1 MEQFQKKDVVQAV
14 LLTDLRPEAFKPI
27 CDNSSTALLTLA
39 NVPLLDYAL
48 ESLNRSGIEEVFV
61 YARLHMN
68 DIKEH
73 ISKRQKQG
81 CTWSINMSVKVI
93 GAEGCRCLGDALRD
107 IDAKSL
113 IRGHFVLMEAET
125 VTNANLSYF
134 LEEHKKTAKYD
145 KGIAMTVI
153 YKEVI
158 TGVRTGDEVMI
169 AMSTDN
175 KRLQYHQRIKTNFRE
190 QSFAMPLDIFLQNSN
205 VALHHNLADPQIAIC
220 SPLLLT
226 LFSDN
231 FDFENRDDF
240 VRGLIINEEVLNSR
254 IYVEMLPR
262 EQYARRVSNWLT
274 YQIVSNDVINRW
286 SYPLVPDMGI
296 CCLRQQF
303 LFLRNNI
310 YKHESATLSKLMS
323 KENIVL
329 DSGSS
334 VDTGSKLSSVV
345 IGRNCKIG
353 KNCNLDHVYMFDD
366 VVIEDNCSLEY
377 CLIGSGAKISSNS
390 HVLEGVVI
398 APKTVI
404 APNSNITT
412 PSETDPIAKRFSIST
427 QKTNDTEE
435 LDDEEDEEW
444 EVGGF
449 LKMRSVPFSFED
461 SEYNSSTEDELSSHG
476 SPVPDDTNIFL
487 SEVIDSL
494 TRGYNEKS
502 NPDFLILE
510 INSSRYAYNMSL
522 SEVNFYVTKAILSL
536 PKVKESS
543 ANIVQNLHHVLGH
556 LGPVISNY
564 IKYKDA
570 MIDCL
575 KGVEDCCN
583 QEEEFKAKV
592 AQIVHYLYDKD
603 YVAEDAILEWY
614 ENLSDES
621 EWMKTH
627 LKKLIDW
634 LMASSEEESEE
645 E

>member
-1 MEQFQKKDVVQAV
+1 
-14 LLTDLRPEAFKPI
+14 
-27 CDNSSTALLTLA
+27 
-39 NVPLLDYAL
+39 
-48 ESLNRSGIEEVFV
+48 
-61 YARLHMN
+61 
-68 DIKEH
+68 
-73 ISKRQKQG
+73 
-81 CTWSINMSVKVI
+81 
-93 GAEGCRCLGDALRD
+93 
-107 IDAKSL
+107 
-113 IRGHFVLMEAET
+113 
-125 VTNANLSYF
+125 
-134 LEEHKKTAKYD
+134 
-145 KGIAMTVI
+145 MTVI

-412 PSETDPIAKRFSIST
+412 PSETGK
-427 QKTNDTEE
+427 
-435 LDDEEDEEW
+435 
-444 EVGGF
+444 
-449 LKMRSVPFSFED
+449 
-461 SEYNSSTEDELSSHG
+461 SS
-476 SPVPDDTNIFL
+476 
-487 SEVIDSL
+487 
-494 TRGYNEKS
+494 YC
-502 NPDFLILE
+502 
-510 INSSRYAYNMSL
+510 SR
-522 SEVNFYVTKAILSL
+522 
-536 PKVKESS
+536 
-543 ANIVQNLHHVLGH
+543 VL
-556 LGPVISNY
+556 V
-564 IKYKDA
+564 
-570 MIDCL
+570 
-575 KGVEDCCN
+575 
-583 QEEEFKAKV
+583 
-592 AQIVHYLYDKD
+592 
-603 YVAEDAILEWY
+603 
-614 ENLSDES
+614 
-621 EWMKTH
+621 
-627 LKKLIDW
+627 
-634 LMASSEEESEE
+634 
-645 E
+645 